1 LPQRNEKKKEKK
13 FMSLDN
19 MLLTQQ
25 SCAVLYPHSLI
36 ENHDSKSES
45 NSQSDLSISSLGRNQ
60 SHILFIINSSDYKFL
75 SDDEMEVLG
84 KLLTA
89 CNLSMA
95 NIALVNYHFNQCDY
109 QQFNQQFAP
118 NKILI
123 FGVKTTELQLPFD
136 IPHFQVQPFQTQ
148 LYLTAPRFE
157 TFLKNTDL
165 KRQLWASLQ
174 KLFL

>member
-1 LPQRNEKKKEKK
+1 
-13 FMSLDN
+13 MSLDN

-25 SCAVLYPHSLI
+25 SCAILYPRSLV
-36 ENHDSKSES
+36 ENDDRKSES
-45 NSQSDLSISSLGRNQ
+45 NTEPDFSISSLGQNQ
-60 SHILFIINSSDYKFL
+60 SHILFIINNSDYKFL

-95 NIALVNYHFNQCDY
+95 DIALVNYYFNQCDY
-109 QQFNQQFAP
+109 QQFNQQFTP
-118 NKILI
+118 KKTLI
-123 FGVKTTELQLPFD
+123 FGVKTTKLQLPFD

-148 LYLTAPRFE
+148 LYLTAPGFE